1 MRNPGDT
8 AHKIIVIGG
17 GLAGTSAAHSLVE
30 RGYDVTIIEK
40 NDRLGGRIHS
50 HLVDG
55 AAVEMGAGFISNA
68 YTNVRSFLESNGLEQ
83 QFYRQHGSSGI
94 FRNGKVHMATL
105 GTVLGGDT
113 LSWDAKLHALPLLMR
128 LVTGWPRLDP
138 HAFYKANKY
147 DNRPV
152 IDMLAGRGGKEF
164 LEYVLQPILNGYFYW
179 TPEHT
184 SEAMMLVLC
193 KAALSHGTYK
203 MRGGLQRIPEK
214 AAEGSTVLLGH
225 TVKEVRLDKNGLYTV
240 TVEQGDKHRTLQA
253 HGIVCTTT
261 ASAVSKILPDLND
274 QQRAFFEAVDYSS
287 TALIARTYK
296 QEQTLGDK
304 GIAFPRQEGINLAAI
319 TLSPEP
325 GASGSALATLKTY
338 ASGAIGKELCG
349 KPDDAIIQTLTTAM
363 EPAREMVLV
372 GNPKPVA
379 VHVQQWPEA
388 LPMFDVGHFKRL
400 RAFENG
406 EIEDTEQAIV
416 FAGDYIGGP
425 FMEGAYTSGARAAE
439 RIDRRLA
446 EL

>member
-1 MRNPGDT
+1 MRS
-8 AHKIIVIGG
+8 KVSIIVIGG

-30 RGYDVTIIEK
+30 CGYDVTIIER

-68 YTNVRSFLESNGLEQ
+68 YTNVRNFLEGNGLDQ
-83 QFYRQHGSSGI
+83 QLYRQHGSSGI

-105 GTVLGGDT
+105 GTLIGNET
-113 LSWDAKLHALPLLMR
+113 LSWGAKLHALPFLMR
-128 LVTGWPRLDP
+128 LLASWSHLDP
-138 HAFYKANKY
+138 HAFYKADKY
-147 DNRPV
+147 DSRPV
-152 IDMLAGRGGKEF
+152 VDMLTSRGGKEF

-184 SEAMMLVLC
+184 SEAMMLILC
-193 KAALSHGTYK
+193 KAAMSHGTYK
-203 MRGGLQRIPEK
+203 MRGGLQRIPKK

-225 TVKEVRLDKNGLYTV
+225 TVKEIQRGKNGLYGV
-240 TVEQGDKHRTLQA
+240 VVEYGSKSRTLEA
-253 HGIVCTTT
+253 HGIVCATT
-261 ASAVSKILPDLND
+261 ASAVPKIFPGLNE
-274 QQRAFFEAVDYSS
+274 QQRTFFEAVDYSS
-287 TALIARTYK
+287 TALIARTYR

-325 GASGSALATLKTY
+325 GASGPALATLKTY
-338 ASGAIGKELCG
+338 ASGAVGKQLCSESSET
-349 KPDDAIIQTLTTAM
+349 IIQTLTNAM

-372 GNPKPVA
+372 DNPKPIA
-379 VHVQQWPEA
+379 VHVQQWLEA

-406 EIEDTEQAIV
+406 EIEDQDQAIV

-425 FMEGAYTSGARAAE
+425 FMEGAFTSGTQAAK
-439 RIDRRLA
+439 RLNDILKL
-446 EL
+446 EQ